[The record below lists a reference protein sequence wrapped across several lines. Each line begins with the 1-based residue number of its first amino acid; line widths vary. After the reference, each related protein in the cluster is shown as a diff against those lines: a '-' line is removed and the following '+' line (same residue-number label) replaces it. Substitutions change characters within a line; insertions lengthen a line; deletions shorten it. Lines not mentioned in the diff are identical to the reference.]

1 MHGRL
6 LEGRVAGVVRIARLA
21 AEVAEGRAAVG
32 PLTVEGRRADEAA
45 GGASEDDVR
54 PPHELPARIAGETL
68 ENVVRPVLAAHPD
81 PLLSPQVDDVG
92 RGAEVEVA
100 DVPLAR
106 AIRPPGPSVPGS
118 KREDRLVVGR
128 RRVRATVRRPEE
140 DETLLLVDR
149 TRAPHVAAAPVLTD
163 HLAVD
168 THGLAIRVEHGVDL
182 EAPPLLA
189 RAGVERHD
197 PAPVTR
203 RATVGRGAD
212 EDPVLEDRR

>member
-6 LEGRVAGVVRIARLA
+6 LGRCVAGVVGVARVA

-45 GGASEDDVR
+45 GGASEDHVR
-54 PPHELPARIAGETL
+54 PPYELAARIAGETL
-68 ENVVRPVLAAHPD
+68 ENVVRPVLATHPE
-81 PLLSPQVDDVG
+81 PLVSSQVDDVR

-106 AIRPPGPSVPGS
+106 AIRPPGPSAPGS

-128 RRVRATVRRPEE
+128 RRVRAAVCRPEE
-140 DETLLLVDR
+140 DEALLLVDR
-149 TRAPHVAAAPVLTD
+149 TRAPHVAAAPVPTD
-163 HLAVD
+163 HLAVN
-168 THGLAIRVEHGVDL
+168 THRLAIRVEDGVDL
-182 EAPPLLA
+182 EAPALLA